1 MLLRA
6 SCEARG
12 FLRYRAFPPDAL
24 PKNSFS
30 SIIETAKCTTIP
42 KPNIKIIVSDEA
54 LYPNPCFESA

>member
-12 FLRYRAFPPDAL
+12 FLRYRAFFTRKTPKVFA
-24 PKNSFS
+24 KNSFS
-30 SIIETAKCTTIP
+30 SIIETARCTTIP

-54 LYPNPCFESA
+54 L